1 MVYCVNKDC
10 MFGGW
15 FYLDCLGFEEDDV
28 FDENWWCLLECKN
41 YEYGKKK
48 RVIVVDNLIDYKKCY
63 VLRVMWYG
71 LN

>member
-28 FDENWWCLLECKN
+28 FDGNWWCLL
-41 YEYGKKK
+41 
-48 RVIVVDNLIDYKKCY
+48 VIWKEEESNSC
-63 VLRVMWYG
+63 
-71 LN
+71 